1 VLDVLDRP
9 PRQITRLLDDTE
21 AVDPLYRARARA
33 HLGDLPP
40 ELMAQWAALALTR
53 GYDSPTLREL
63 AGAHDDAPTLRDL
76 LATAL
81 DELGA
86 PRLNDH
92 QALWVM
98 AHTHARAI
106 VEGLISPEE
115 GAELLWRI
123 ATDLGYPDQLGVF
136 VNEATDWDY
145 AWELDPEESRQHILQ
160 AAQTLLATM
169 TSETLDQEPGPDRL
183 PVYWHEVDELPTTE

>member
-1 VLDVLDRP
+1 MLGRPP

-63 AGAHDDAPTLRDL
+63 AGAHDDPPTLRDL
-76 LATAL
+76 LTTAL

-115 GAELLWRI
+115 GAELLWHI
-123 ATDLGYPDQLGVF
+123 ATDLGHPDQLGVF
-136 VNEATDWDY
+136 VNEATDWEY

-160 AAQTLLATM
+160 AAQTLLSTM
-169 TSETLDQEPGPDRL
+169 TTKTLDQEPDPDRL

>member
-1 VLDVLDRP
+1 
-9 PRQITRLLDDTE
+9 
-21 AVDPLYRARARA
+21 VDPLYRARARA
-33 HLGDLPP
+33 HVGDLPP

-76 LATAL
+76 LTTAL

-115 GAELLWRI
+115 GAELLWHI
-123 ATDLGYPDQLGVF
+123 STDLGDPAQLAFF
-136 VNEATDWDY
+136 VNEATDWEY
-145 AWELDPEESRQHILQ
+145 AWELDHDQSRRHIIEEANS
-160 AAQTLLATM
+160 LLATM
-169 TSETLDQEPGPDRL
+169 TAETLDQEPDPARL